1 MLGRVESSSSSWVFF
16 RLKFIERLQFSYP
29 CITNITWIN
38 LWAPLCG
45 LSIVCRWENRVHLP
59 FESLS
64 YLQIDKQSKQKK
76 ALINIESKKKNPI
89 QGTFKFYNL
98 IIYIICIIKLTWLFR
113 TQWRR
118 KIRRPLNR
126 KKNVFQTNFVLW
138 LQLGYLYWIFFFR
151 SPKEQQRVSD
161 YFLTCKNLIDSGIAF
176 FLFFLL
182 LFSFVCVTLTNI
194 PSTPYDL

>member
-29 CITNITWIN
+29 RITTWIN
-38 LWAPLCG
+38 LWALLCG

-64 YLQIDKQSKQKK
+64 NLQIDKQSKQKK
-76 ALINIESKKKNPI
+76 ALIDIESKKKNPI
-89 QGTFKFYNL
+89 QGKFKFYNL

-118 KIRRPLNR
+118 KIRRPL
-126 KKNVFQTNFVLW
+126 KNK
-138 LQLGYLYWIFFFR
+138 

-176 FLFFLL
+176 FLFFWL

-194 PSTPYDL
+194 PSTPSIYSYKVI